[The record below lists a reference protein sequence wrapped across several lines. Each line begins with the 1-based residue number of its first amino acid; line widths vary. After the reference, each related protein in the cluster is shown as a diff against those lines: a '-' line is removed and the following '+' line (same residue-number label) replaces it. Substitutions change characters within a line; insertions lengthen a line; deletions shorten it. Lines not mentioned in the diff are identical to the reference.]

1 MSKTNLSRF
10 IKSVQKTLQKHSP
23 EILTG
28 MGIAGMI
35 STVILAVNATPK
47 ALKLIAEAEDAK
59 FNNGH
64 GDTALTKA
72 ETVKAAW
79 KCYIPAAVTCTL
91 SAACI
96 IGASSVNLKR
106 NAALATA
113 YQLSEKALTT
123 YKEKVVETIG
133 EEKERIIKDK
143 VAEQQVKENPKTE
156 NKVFVTGDGDVLCYD
171 AFSGR
176 YFTSSKAKIDE
187 AVNKINKS
195 IIDDWCAS
203 LNDFYDELGL
213 DNIKLGEMLG
223 WNAGDDLLE
232 IYYSSQI
239 SDDGKPCL
247 VMDFH
252 TNPNYEYYTH

>member
-1 MSKTNLSRF
+1 MSNLSIIAKNMRKIL
-10 IKSVQKTLQKHSP
+10 IKHGP

-28 MGIAGMI
+28 MGIAGMV
-35 STVILAVNATPK
+35 TTAVLAVKTTPK
-47 ALKLIAEAEDAK
+47 AERLLELEKKKHKEP
-59 FNNGH
+59 
-64 GDTALTKA
+64 LTKKQVVK
-72 ETVKAAW
+72 TVW
-79 KCYIPAAVTCTL
+79 KCYIPAVATC
-91 SAACI
+91 AASIACLV
-96 IGASSVNLKR
+96 GASSVHLKR

-113 YQLSEKALTT
+113 FKLSEKAFTT

-133 EEKERIIKDK
+133 ENQERIIKDK
-143 VAEQQVKENPKTE
+143 VAKEQLKENPKSE
-156 NKVFVTGDGDVLCYD
+156 NKVIVTGDGDVLCYD

-187 AVNKINKS
+187 AVNRVNKT

-232 IYYSSQI
+232 IYFSSQI

-252 TNPNYEYYTH
+252 TNPNYEYYNH